1 MNVKGMLGD
10 LTTKIKSNKAINN
23 YIDNINISKHIST
36 QASHNLKTSQGLLVD
51 NIEKLGDFGDE
62 ALMKNYTYAL
72 ERNTRRQSGL
82 SKMGNR
88 GKIKTQSENMKD
100 LMSLDYRSGAR
111 AGNPSGVLTSTQ
123 EALAEGS
130 AYAQMAKSY
139 FLGGNG
145 NDLTKAQQ
153 ISRFATAGVGLVGAS
168 AGVGASVRF
177 ATGGNLTTNSNG
189 ERDIM
194 GVPFL

>member
-1 MNVKGMLGD
+1 MNVRGMLGD
-10 LTTKIKSNKAINN
+10 LTSKIKANKAINS
-23 YIDNINISKHIST
+23 YIDNISVSKHISA

-82 SKMGNR
+82 GKMSTR
-88 GKIKTQSENMKD
+88 EKIKSQSENIKD
-100 LMSLDYRSGAR
+100 VMSLDYRSGAI
-111 AGNPSGVLTSTQ
+111 AGNPSGVLTNTQ
-123 EALAEGS
+123 EALAEVGS
-130 AYAQMAKSY
+130 HSQLATSY
-139 FLGGNG
+139 FFGGNG
-145 NDLTKAQQ
+145 NELTKAQQ
-153 ISRFATAGVGLVGAS
+153 VSRLATAGVGLVGVN
-168 AGVGASVRF
+168 AGVRF
-177 ATGGNLTTNSNG
+177 ATGGNLTTNSKG

>member
-10 LTTKIKSNKAINN
+10 LTSKIKANKAINS
-23 YIDNINISKHIST
+23 YIDNISVSKHISA

-82 SKMGNR
+82 GKMSTR
-88 GKIKTQSENMKD
+88 EKIKSQSENIKD
-100 LMSLDYRSGAR
+100 VMSLDYRSGAIP
-111 AGNPSGVLTSTQ
+111 GNPSGVLTNTQ
-123 EALAEGS
+123 EALAEVGS
-130 AYAQMAKSY
+130 HSQLATSY
-139 FLGGNG
+139 FFGGNG
-145 NDLTKAQQ
+145 NELTKAQQ
-153 ISRFATAGVGLVGAS
+153 VSRLATAGVGLVGVN
-168 AGVGASVRF
+168 AGVRF
-177 ATGGNLTTNSNG
+177 ATGGNLTTNSKG